1 MNYEARMRGAAASG
15 TSSRAPAA
23 LQLPNGRNQPGQ
35 ACRATLQ
42 DIKLSF
48 TLGPHFQAGHKQ
60 RLRASTPAPPGTPL
74 LITAKLALGE
84 ESPQGSCWLG

>member
-1 MNYEARMRGAAASG
+1 MNYGARTRGAAAPG

-23 LQLPNGRNQPGQ
+23 LQLPNGRNYAGQ

-48 TLGPHFQAGHKQ
+48 TLLVASLEARTQ
-60 RLRASTPAPPGTPL
+60 RLRASIPAPPGTPL
-74 LITAKLALGE
+74 IVTAKLALG
-84 ESPQGSCWLG
+84 